1 MLQKK
6 NTTMRKFT
14 KTTDRDW
21 TSQTNSSKAAN
32 SHPQTPQHILKKA
45 VSRRQTEETRRG
57 KILVAANAENPDD
70 VKYYLTAAEAAR
82 DLGCSKQL
90 VSRAVKG
97 DNHTCSARGY
107 VFRWAAI
114 ADLLAK

>member
-45 VSRRQTEETRRG
+45 VSRR
-57 KILVAANAENPDD
+57 
-70 VKYYLTAAEAAR
+70 
-82 DLGCSKQL
+82 
-90 VSRAVKG
+90 
-97 DNHTCSARGY
+97 
-107 VFRWAAI
+107 
-114 ADLLAK
+114 